1 MARTNKSRVPA
12 LAYYRTS
19 SAASVGNDKDSEK
32 RQRQAIESLAKRGGF
47 EIVAEFYDA
56 AVSGADPI
64 QDRPGFAQLLD
75 RIHATRL
82 TSPHPLKIFLKIE
95 E

>member
-19 SAASVGNDKDSEK
+19 SAANVGNDKDSEK

-47 EIVAEFYDA
+47 EIVAKF
-56 AVSGADPI
+56 I
-64 QDRPGFAQLLD
+64 QFKTGLA
-75 RIHATRL
+75 
-82 TSPHPLKIFLKIE
+82 SPSSSTGSMQPASPPRTLSKFS
-95 E
+95 

>member
-1 MARTNKSRVPA
+1 MARTNRPPWPLSPTTDAVRPP
-12 LAYYRTS
+12 TS
-19 SAASVGNDKDSEK
+19 AMTKTARNDSG
-32 RQRQAIESLAKRGGF
+32 RQSKAWLSGAVF